1 MSSDQDFQKIT
12 QLEARMKSD
21 LLSASFSHPC
31 KKVSLLLVNET
42 FPAILNE
49 NNAIFENESKLCT
62 SNKNNNNDPTLT
74 NEEMQK
80 IVENLKNPENIRIN
94 DNSIIDNSID
104 LKTNQRLNELS
115 LNLNHEE
122 KADDHLKTSG
132 LKRKKNDS
140 DSSNDCALQLNAI
153 INNTKITDFF
163 FKRNE
168 LKKCEK
174 NINFKNINSNLENK
188 PDYSTIDVEN
198 NRLKEEIRKLNRKIV
213 EKETLIDQN
222 QNKFKELTQE
232 NKMLASELNKKDE
245 AVKVFSNY

>member
-21 LLSASFSHPC
+21 LPPASFSHPF
-31 KKVSLLLVNET
+31 KKISPLLVNES

-49 NNAIFENESKLCT
+49 NNGSFENESKLIV
-62 SNKNNNNDPTLT
+62 NNRNNNSDPIKI
-74 NEEMQK
+74 NESMQK
-80 IVENLKNPENIRIN
+80 LIENLKNPENLKIN

-104 LKTNQRLNELS
+104 LKTNQKLNELS

-122 KADDHLKTSG
+122 KADDHLKASG

-153 INNTKITDFF
+153 INNSKITDFF

-168 LKKCEK
+168 LQKCEN
-174 NINFKNINSNLENK
+174 NINFKNINPNIENR
-188 PDYSTIDVEN
+188 PNNSTIEAEN

-213 EKETLIDQN
+213 EKENVIDQN
-222 QNKFKELTQE
+222 QSKFKELTQE
-232 NKMLASELNKKDE
+232 NKMLVSELNKKDE
-245 AVKVFSNY
+245 VVKVV